1 MKKTVISI
9 ALVVTIV
16 ASIFSISAITGSAA
30 IYSNVKPNITS
41 IKNINGG
48 QKLTWNNSDFIGCY
62 RLYFGV
68 YNSKA
73 KEFRW
78 RRYKDIPNN
87 TFEVTKNT
95 LSSSGWK
102 AYGKDSARSTP
113 ELTSGTCYCYQIQA
127 KTNGKYSSVKTM
139 TYISVPT
146 ASCKTDSSSG
156 VNVSWSAVKGANYYR
171 IAYREKGTTSYTYV
185 NDIKSTSYKIRN
197 LKLKSKQIEIQVQ
210 AYYKT
215 SSNGTAYGAWS
226 KTVTAKHK

>member
-1 MKKTVISI
+1 MKRVISMM
-9 ALVVTIV
+9 LVFMIF
-16 ASIFSISAITGSAA
+16 ASVFSISTVTGSAA

-41 IKNINGG
+41 IKNIDGG
-48 QKLTWNNSDFIGCY
+48 QKLTWNNSDFVGCY
-62 RLYFGV
+62 RLYFGT
-68 YNSKA
+68 YNANA

-87 TFEVTKNT
+87 TFEVTKKT

-102 AYGKDSARSTP
+102 AYGKDRSISTP

-139 TYISVPT
+139 TYVSVPSV
-146 ASCKTDSSSG
+146 SCKSDSTSG
-156 VNVSWSAVKGANYYR
+156 VKVSWNTVKGANYYK
-171 IAYREKGTTSYTYV
+171 IAYRVKGTTSYTYI

-197 LKLKSKQIEIQVQ
+197 TKLKSKQIEIRVQ

-215 SSNGTAYGAWS
+215 AKNGTAYSAWS
-226 KTVTAKHK
+226 KINTAKHK